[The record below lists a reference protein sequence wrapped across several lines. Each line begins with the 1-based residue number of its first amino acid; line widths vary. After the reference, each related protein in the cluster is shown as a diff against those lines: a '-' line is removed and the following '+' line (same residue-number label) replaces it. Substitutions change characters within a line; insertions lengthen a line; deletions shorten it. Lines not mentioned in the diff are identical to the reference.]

1 MKRVAR
7 DNERAASL
15 VVGAQVCFALCIVVC
30 VAIHPGF
37 VLKRNEGGM
46 SNYGIHLE
54 TALPYTLALL
64 GLAGFSRRAAALYR
78 HDDSTV
84 RRLRRVLY
92 AYSVIVFVMLLST
105 YVYTLNLTLRDV
117 HFGFGT
123 VLICFEIAS
132 SLWMWRLCRR
142 FVWDDVFLFMQM
154 AGSVLCLA
162 TIVGALHVLFFAEM
176 LTAGGFAGLII
187 HTSRCVSTSITSP
200 AQRSIQGMR
209 DSIS

>member
-7 DNERAASL
+7 DNERAVNL
-15 VVGAQVCFALCIVVC
+15 VVGAQVCFVLFIAIC

-54 TALPYTLALL
+54 TAVPYTFALL
-64 GLAGFSRRAAALYR
+64 GLAGFSRRAAVLLN
-78 HDDSTV
+78 HDDPRV
-84 RRLRRVLY
+84 QRLRRILY

-105 YVYTLNLTLRDV
+105 YVYTRNLTLRDF

-123 VLICFEIAS
+123 VLICFEVAS
-132 SLWMWRLCRR
+132 SLWMFRLCRR
-142 FVWDDVFLFMQM
+142 FIWDDVFLFMQL
-154 AGSVLCLA
+154 AGSILCLV

-176 LTAGGFAGLII
+176 LTAAGFAGLII
-187 HTSRCVSTSITSP
+187 HTSRCVSTSLP
-200 AQRSIQGMR
+200 ASEPRSVQGMR